1 MKSVWLIAVVALF
14 TGVPTVAAQTT
25 VAVSV
30 GNRVRVETPD
40 GIVIGNLTSYD
51 GSLVEIALASGPGS
65 RTLLRT
71 EIDRIQVSA
80 GTERRV
86 VQRMLKGGVG
96 TALVAGTFFA
106 VISSANPDD
115 SFFGSPGEA
124 FWFAAQYGAPLGFTI
139 GLLAGLSPSDI
150 WRDAD
155 FPAGGQDDRRFAIR
169 PVLGSQ
175 VGLVGTWRVPW

>member
-40 GIVIGNLTSYD
+40 GIVIGNLTSFD
-51 GSLVEIALASGPGS
+51 GSLVEIALASGPES

-96 TALVAGTFFA
+96 TALVSGTFFA
-106 VISSANPDD
+106 IVGPDD
-115 SFFGSPGEA
+115 SWLHSRGEA
-124 FWFAAQYGAPLGFTI
+124 FLFGASLGATLGFPI

-150 WRDAD
+150 WRDTD
-155 FPAGGQDDRRFAIR
+155 FPASGLDDRRFSIR
-169 PVLGSQ
+169 PAIGSQ
-175 VGLVGTWRVPW
+175 VGFVGTWRVAW